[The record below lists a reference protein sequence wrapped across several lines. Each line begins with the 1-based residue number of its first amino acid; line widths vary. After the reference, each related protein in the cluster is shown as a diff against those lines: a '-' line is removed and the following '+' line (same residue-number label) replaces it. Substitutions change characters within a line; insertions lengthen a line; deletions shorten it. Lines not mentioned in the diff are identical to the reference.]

1 MLRIHLI
8 IFLKTHQ
15 QICCPIP
22 STEIPI
28 LTSHMGNSLVWH
40 MIKES
45 FMSKKYTLHGLC
57 HVSCH
62 IHVATQEYVDASN
75 IIFTHIYIEPMV

>member
-1 MLRIHLI
+1 MH
-8 IFLKTHQ
+8 T
-15 QICCPIP
+15 
-22 STEIPI
+22 TEIPI
-28 LTSHMGNSLVWH
+28 LTSHTGNSLMWH

-57 HVSCH
+57 HLSCH

-75 IIFTHIYIEPMV
+75 IIFAHIYIEPML